1 MTKHV
6 GVILVLWLIAIATT
20 LLEVGAAPF
29 THLGPVFFICMLGSI
44 VTVRRAAG
52 TKTVTSS

>member
-6 GVILVLWLIAIATT
+6 AVVLVLWLIAIATT

-29 THLGPVFFICMLGSI
+29 THLGPVFFFCMLGSI

-52 TKTVTSS
+52 KPAATSS